1 MKVLVATDD
10 SDASR
15 AAETLLGALAMRDA
29 LDITV
34 LSVLALEPVTPLG
47 YVSANEPLEWARDE
61 VRQAAVRCAER
72 LSRMGFRAT
81 THDPVDGNPGPS
93 IVHAVEAGGYELTV
107 MGAGRHTWL
116 GSILLGSTSRY
127 VVHTSPSSVLVVH
140 EPPGQ
145 DGPLRVLL
153 AADGSDASED
163 ACRVFRTV
171 ADPGRCA
178 VTVVSVA
185 EIPSVSTPVPFPAA
199 RSALA
204 EAVAAQAEA
213 AQRIAGEVVEVL
225 AYDGFRAQGTTAGGS
240 PAVALLGERGPRT
253 HHLVVV
259 GSRGLGPVQRLRL
272 GSVTDTVVRRA
283 PATLV
288 GPKPAEG

>member
-15 AAETLLGALAMRDA
+15 AAETLLGALAKRDA
-29 LDITV
+29 LDVTV
-34 LSVLALEPVTPLG
+34 LSVFALEPVTPLG
-47 YVSANEPLEWARDE
+47 YVSVNEPLEWARDE
-61 VRQAAVRCAER
+61 VQQAAVRCAGR

-81 THDPVDGNPGPS
+81 THDPVEGSPGPS
-93 IVHAVEAGGYELTV
+93 IVQAGEAGGYELTV
-107 MGAGRHTWL
+107 MGAGRHSWL
-116 GSILLGSTSRY
+116 GGILLGSTSRY

-145 DGPLRVLL
+145 DGPVRVLL
-153 AADGSDASED
+153 AADGSDAARD

-171 ADPGRCA
+171 ADPRRCA

-199 RSALA
+199 RSALD
-204 EAVAAQAEA
+204 EAVAARSEA
-213 AQRIAGEVVEVL
+213 AQRIAAEAAEVL
-225 AYDGFRAQGTTAGGS
+225 ASEGFRAQGTTAVGS
-240 PAVALLGERGPRT
+240 PAVVLLGERAPRT
-253 HHLVVV
+253 HDLVVV
-259 GSRGLGPVQRLRL
+259 GSRRLGPLQRLRV

-288 GPKPAEG
+288 GPKPADG